1 MAMTRVGKLSY
12 DPKKIIGRGSMGTVV
27 FQGFHHSPS
36 NDDKVT
42 SVAVKR
48 VLKSG
53 LLNDN
58 GDESSIEREV
68 ELMQRISDHPN
79 ILRYICTEKN
89 DDFL

>member
-1 MAMTRVGKLSY
+1 MAMTRVGNLSY
-12 DPKKIIGRGSMGTVV
+12 DPKKIIGRGSIGTVV
-27 FQGFHHSPS
+27 FQGFHHTHS
-36 NDDKVT
+36 DDDNVT

-48 VLKSG
+48 ILKSG
-53 LLNDN
+53 VSDN

-68 ELMQRISDHPN
+68 ELMQRSSYHPN